1 MARARVCVPGAKAVK
16 AKLAKYKRLKRELDE
31 LNMEAAVLART
42 EALLED
48 QQHQVMGAVA
58 EEEQRA
64 GGAHT

>member
-1 MARARVCVPGAKAVK
+1 MK

-48 QQHQVMGAVA
+48 QQHRVMGAVA

-64 GGAHT
+64 GRGHVV